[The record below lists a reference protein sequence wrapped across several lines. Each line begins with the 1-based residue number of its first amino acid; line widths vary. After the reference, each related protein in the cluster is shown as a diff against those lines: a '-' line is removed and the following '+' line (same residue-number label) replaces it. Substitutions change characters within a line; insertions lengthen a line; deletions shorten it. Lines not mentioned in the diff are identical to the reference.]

1 MEGALLRNLSDVSGN
16 NLVHVMACLGHVTS
30 LAWLLSSL
38 PAMAEAL
45 HDENKFGQTPT
56 LCAVKVRWRSPKK
69 KKNGGVAKKKK
80 MKESLKKKKKRW
92 RSPSKKKR
100 WRSPSKKKWRSPSKK
115 KKKMEESLKKKDGGV
130 PQKKKDGG
138 VPQKKKKRKKKME
151 E

>member
-56 LCAVKVRWRSPKK
+56 LCAVKVRWRSP
-69 KKNGGVAKKKK
+69 
-80 MKESLKKKKKRW
+80 
-92 RSPSKKKR
+92 SKK
-100 WRSPSKKKWRSPSKK
+100 KK
-115 KKKMEESLKKKDGGV
+115 KKKMEESLKKK
-130 PQKKKDGG
+130 KKDGG
-138 VPQKKKKRKKKME
+138 VPQKKKRDGGVPQKKKMEGLPQKKKKKKKNRWRSQKKKKKKKME